1 MAIKIEILFVEYIN
15 GVDELVAC
23 EDVTTNKFDKEN
35 VHLKLGS
42 LLKKKGLTTCYIS
55 LSYILKTTQPS
66 FNLLGFLCCE

>member
-15 GVDELVAC
+15 GVDELVPC

-42 LLKKKGLTTCYIS
+42 LLK
-55 LSYILKTTQPS
+55 
-66 FNLLGFLCCE
+66 

>member
-42 LLKKKGLTTCYIS
+42 LLKKKVSQLVI
-55 LSYILKTTQPS
+55 
-66 FNLLGFLCCE
+66 